1 MSGLLIM
8 LFKFPVT
15 FSRLD
20 LLITG
25 RGLSKSPTETVDFL
39 ISVGVLSILLYYF
52 EAVLLD

>member
-1 MSGLLIM
+1 M